1 MLYPEGSNFL
11 VETIVVLVGRGVLGV
26 RVLVENSP
34 GGEGGTR
41 VNFCWVCAAGFS
53 EPLPQCYS
61 LFCGQL

>member
-11 VETIVVLVGRGVLGV
+11 VETIVVLVGRGVLGKGFS
-26 RVLVENSP
+26 RKFP
-34 GGEGGTR
+34 RGGGGTR